1 MLPAIFCA
9 FLNKWLRVIL
19 LPAASSAWVA
29 QAEQVTSQQQQ
40 RVCFIPA
47 IKSVKTF
54 DLFVYYWESEVIFHQ
69 GFCLCLHWHFYK
81 HVISGRSFFERR
93 TCGVLWSCGI
103 SAMYPVHV
111 SKIVTHIFV
120 LPWFC
125 CNFMTKTCFFV
136 WHFDW
141 QSLFWC
147 SAPCTTFKLLVRILN
162 CLLVFF
168 KFPNHHALL
177 TSNVNILLLYALST
191 IIPNNV
197 RNQTYLHIYYNC
209 IA

>member
-29 QAEQVTSQQQQ
+29 RAEQVTSQQQ

-69 GFCLCLHWHFYK
+69 CFCLCLHWHFYK
-81 HVISGRSFFERR
+81 HVISGRWFSKEEPAVFSGVVEFQQCTLS
-93 TCGVLWSCGI
+93 TCK
-103 SAMYPVHV
+103 
-111 SKIVTHIFV
+111 KIVTHIFV

-136 WHFDW
+136 WHFNW

-147 SAPCTTFKLLVRILN
+147 SAPCTNFKLLVRILN

-168 KFPNHHALL
+168 KFPNHHVLL
-177 TSNVNILLLYALST
+177 TSNVNVLFLYALST
-191 IIPNNV
+191 FILNNV
-197 RNQTYLHIYYNC
+197 RNQTYLHISYNC